1 MNEALII
8 VRKYY
13 SNWQIFDGM
22 QDKIIRNTLI
32 KEWNKY
38 ENEWFINYLNENLGN
53 NTLELT
59 KMMDLLKKL
68 NVELNLLTLKDVLS
82 KCIDFDLY
90 LSRYFKNDK
99 MYTID
104 ELEKY
109 DEGEILIAY
118 ATIKNKLEED
128 LDDERD
134 YQDVMVSS
142 SDKMYLTEMHNIPM
156 LSWEETRSYFEKI
169 EELKKLIKDEKSEE
183 LINKYNKKIEF
194 YQKRIVE
201 GNLSLVI
208 KPAVKY
214 LNRGLDFLDLIQE
227 GNIGLMHAVEMFKLS
242 VGARFSTYSMWWIR
256 QSINRAVYDKGKN
269 IRIPVHR
276 AEDFAKIYKQR
287 IMLEQNLGREVKTEE
302 LAKHLNMDIKTL
314 EEYLLQFET
323 IRSLDDTG
331 GSLDDDR
338 EYYETIPSEESFESE
353 FINKELLNSLLDKLN
368 EEEEEIIRLRFG
380 IMKNDND
387 IKHIKTHTLA
397 EIGKIFGVTRERS
410 RQKIDVVLQKLIKYA
425 HLNNEKS
432 FSVVQIPQ
440 NFFENFPD
448 VDREEVLKYFNALKT
463 TEKLVLQKRYGI
475 NLDTFNT
482 TSKKM
487 AMTANSLIFKIK
499 GMIKM
504 GNLNVERQT
513 VKRNGIVEEEPKKL
527 YKYDGLTI
535 YEITGY
541 SKEEMDN
548 VVSRMD
554 SNSQSFLLLIRVFG
568 ADLDKKYDSSKMN
581 AIEKNILNTFIY
593 RLKKLPTIESNR
605 FYYNGKTLSEITG
618 LSNEELL
625 FIVNER
631 VQSKKL
637 LSIIY
642 KVFGETLENVYD
654 SNILSA
660 EEKKILYKFINKC
673 SNRKKNPDKVL
684 EKYVGV
690 YGGKTLSELSGLS
703 QDILLEKFNEMGKNT
718 RTREVLIK
726 AFGPNIDGAF
736 DGLKMSQEEKRI
748 IHTVIS
754 RFNAMKKPLNDENN
768 RLLYKSPFTDPMFKT
783 FIKYVPSDLRSV
795 TEISLGFVDGFIHSA
810 YEVSKMLKLDE
821 EEVIIKRRLGI
832 ECFIEILNKN
842 IELCKEYIPN
852 FTENI
857 ENVLQLIRG

>member
-8 VRKYY
+8 VRKFY
-13 SNWQIFDGM
+13 SNWHVFDGM

-142 SDKMYLTEMHNIPM
+142 SDKMYLTEIHNIPM
-156 LSWEETRSYFEKI
+156 LTWEETRSYFEKI

-201 GNLSLVI
+201 GNLRLVI

-323 IRSLDDTG
+323 LRSLDDTG

-448 VDREEVLKYFNALKT
+448 VDREEVLKYFNAL
-463 TEKLVLQKRYGI
+463 R
-475 NLDTFNT
+475 
-482 TSKKM
+482 
-487 AMTANSLIFKIK
+487 KI
-499 GMIKM
+499 
-504 GNLNVERQT
+504 
-513 VKRNGIVEEEPKKL
+513 
-527 YKYDGLTI
+527 
-535 YEITGY
+535 
-541 SKEEMDN
+541 
-548 VVSRMD
+548 
-554 SNSQSFLLLIRVFG
+554 SF
-568 ADLDKKYDSSKMN
+568 
-581 AIEKNILNTFIY
+581 T
-593 RLKKLPTIESNR
+593 
-605 FYYNGKTLSEITG
+605 
-618 LSNEELL
+618 
-625 FIVNER
+625 
-631 VQSKKL
+631 
-637 LSIIY
+637 
-642 KVFGETLENVYD
+642 
-654 SNILSA
+654 
-660 EEKKILYKFINKC
+660 KKIWN
-673 SNRKKNPDKVL
+673 
-684 EKYVGV
+684 
-690 YGGKTLSELSGLS
+690 
-703 QDILLEKFNEMGKNT
+703 
-718 RTREVLIK
+718 
-726 AFGPNIDGAF
+726 
-736 DGLKMSQEEKRI
+736 
-748 IHTVIS
+748 
-754 RFNAMKKPLNDENN
+754 
-768 RLLYKSPFTDPMFKT
+768 
-783 FIKYVPSDLRSV
+783 
-795 TEISLGFVDGFIHSA
+795 
-810 YEVSKMLKLDE
+810 
-821 EEVIIKRRLGI
+821 
-832 ECFIEILNKN
+832 
-842 IELCKEYIPN
+842 
-852 FTENI
+852 
-857 ENVLQLIRG
+857 